1 MPYREHLVPYTLK
14 LSHQL
19 WMEIDDARTL
29 LVGTL
34 SPEPVSKKA
43 FIETAVRE
51 YLSYLNAELAPR
63 IKKVTEST
71 EAPIAF
77 YSDNGVDL
85 VY

>member
-14 LSHQL
+14 LSHHL

-43 FIETAVRE
+43 FIETAVKE
-51 YLSYLNAELAPR
+51 YLSYLNTELVPR
-63 IKKVTEST
+63 ITKVKEESDL
-71 EAPIAF
+71 PVAF
-77 YSDNGVDL
+77 YADNGVD
-85 VY
+85 VVW